1 MSTTETLSPDEK
13 QAYEL
18 ITARDGLLQSELWKT
33 LDATSRKGSR
43 LATSLEEKGLIEREE
58 TTQNGQRTYLLSPTN
73 GRPPTATEP
82 ESESERENDRPEDVP
97 TRPDNVPTD
106 DPAED
111 LEGREARALAL
122 IQERGEIYQSEF
134 WKELG
139 VSSRTGSRI
148 ATRLAEAEAIRREE
162 ATYNGRRTYLLR
174 PARKDLDFSL
184 LMAGNRLSPL
194 VGTDG
199 DIDPIEAEAFTQWL
213 FELTQEER

>member
-18 ITARDGLLQSELWKT
+18 ITTRDGLLQSELWKA

-43 LATSLEEKGLIEREE
+43 LAASLQDKGLIERAQ
-58 TTQNGQRTYLLSPTN
+58 TTHDGQRTYLLTPTN
-73 GRPPTATEP
+73 GQSPAAPEP
-82 ESESERENDRPEDVP
+82 ESESESKRDRPEDVS
-97 TRPDNVPTD
+97 TD
-106 DPAED
+106 EPAED
-111 LEGREARALAL
+111 LEAREARALAL
-122 IQERGEIYQSEF
+122 IQEGGEIYQSEF

-148 ATRLAEAEAIRREE
+148 ATRLVEAGVIRREE
-162 ATYNGRRTYLLR
+162 ATYNGRRTHLLR

-194 VGTDG
+194 VGTG
-199 DIDPIEAEAFTQWL
+199 EEIDPVESEAFTQWL
-213 FELTQEER
+213 FELTQDER